1 MGTIIGGLQGKVS
14 STVGNLVLY
23 TSGDR
28 QMVRT
33 KTENSSS
40 FSPAQ
45 LANQARFKAMQD
57 WVQPLT
63 AFLRVGCRNNNPN
76 MSGSAL
82 AIQYMSAHAISGK
95 GEQYQIS
102 PEQMKVSLGILP
114 GSPVAGVVLEEQEAV
129 FSWDP
134 TLGIQCHSYDEVL
147 LLAYNVAQQSACY
160 SVKGHFRKD
169 GTARLQLFEAGE
181 YHCYLSFV
189 AEDRSRQ
196 SNSQYLGV
204 VVV

>member
-14 STVGNLVLY
+14 GTLGNLVLY

-33 KTENSSS
+33 KTENVSG

-45 LANQARFKAMQD
+45 LANQARFKAMQA
-57 WVQPLT
+57 WVRPLT
-63 AFLRVGCRNNNPN
+63 DFLRVGCRNNNPN

-82 AIQYMSAHAISGK
+82 AIQYLSANAISGE
-95 GEQYQIS
+95 GEEYQVF

-114 GSPVAGVVLEEQEAV
+114 GSPAAGVTLEAREAV
-129 FSWDP
+129 FTWDP
-134 TLGIQCHSYDEVL
+134 TSVSPCQSYDEVL
-147 LLAYNVAQQSACY
+147 LLAYNVAEESAAY
-160 SVKGHFRKD
+160 IIKGYFRKD
-169 GTARLQLFEAGE
+169 GTARLPLFEAGE
-181 YHCYLSFV
+181 YHCYLGFV

-204 VVV
+204 VGV